1 MAKLLASE
9 VLPVRISNRNEGQG
23 RSWYATHNERKSLPK
38 KLEKFKRKPFD
49 KQVDVVVTRILGRR
63 ESKYDADAVLRGNV
77 KQIMDSLVELGWFAD
92 DGPKYIRL
100 VLGDQ
105 DDTRRHEGPAV
116 EIRVYEA
123 GAIKVEEDD

>member
-1 MAKLLASE
+1 MARKLAGF
-9 VLPVRISNRNEGQG
+9 R
-23 RSWYATHNERKSLPK
+23 
-38 KLEKFKRKPFD
+38 RKPFRQ
-49 KQVDVVVTRILGRR
+49 KVDIVLVRILGKR
-63 ESKYDADAVLRGNV
+63 ERLWDSDSILRGNA
-77 KQIMDSLVELGWFAD
+77 KQLLDSLVADAGWFAD

-123 GAIKVEEDD
+123 GAIKVDCDD